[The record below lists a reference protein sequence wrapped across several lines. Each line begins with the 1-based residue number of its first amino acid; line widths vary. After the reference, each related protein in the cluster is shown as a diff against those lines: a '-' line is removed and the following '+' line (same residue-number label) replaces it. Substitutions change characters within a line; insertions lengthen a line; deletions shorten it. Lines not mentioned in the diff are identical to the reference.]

1 VKEGS
6 QKEFVK
12 AARNSTVKLLRYV
25 LFQSGFLVRMA
36 QQSKRSVILMFHGIP
51 KESTE
56 EFHDL
61 LRFLAK
67 HFAIVP
73 LETVINRVSRNGG
86 QKSMIL
92 ALTFDDGLRNHRTVV
107 YPLLADLRLPA
118 TFYVCPGLIGRAV
131 TTWTWEFCCR
141 IPWLPEANRRELCRR
156 AGIRHSTDGVAII
169 EWMKTIPLKKRTQ
182 VEEKIRLQTPG
193 FAFTDA
199 QLELYELMSWADLA
213 GVDPSLINVG
223 SHTMTHCDLPLL
235 NSEELKEELESSRVV
250 LERRLGRPV
259 HDFCYPDGKHTDA
272 VVLAVADVYRS
283 GVTTACGSVTAGDR
297 PHALKRIGANPDLQ
311 WVTWL
316 LATHTDPF
324 HQC

>member
-1 VKEGS
+1 MS
-6 QKEFVK
+6 
-12 AARNSTVKLLRYV
+12 LLRGV
-25 LFQSGFLVRMA
+25 LFQSGLLLRMA

-61 LRFLAK
+61 LRCLAK

-73 LETVINRVSRNGG
+73 LETVIDRLSRNGS
-86 QKSMIL
+86 QKSTIL

-107 YPLLADLRLPA
+107 YPVLADLRLPA
-118 TFYVCPGLIGRAV
+118 TFYVCPGLIEQAV
-131 TTWTWEFCCR
+131 TTWTWEFWCR
-141 IPWLPEANRRELCRR
+141 IPWLSEANRRELCTR
-156 AGIRHSTDGVAII
+156 AGIRNSREGVAPL
-169 EWMKTIPLKKRTQ
+169 EWMKTLPLKKRTQ
-182 VEEKIRLQTPG
+182 LEENIRLQTPG

-213 GVDPSLINVG
+213 GVDPGLINVG

-235 NSEELKEELESSRVV
+235 NSEELEDELHGSRAV

-259 HDFCYPDGKHTDA
+259 HDFCYPDGKHSDA
-272 VVLAVADVYRS
+272 VVRAVGDVYRS
-283 GVTTACGSVTAGDR
+283 GVTTACGSVTAGDP
-297 PHALKRIGANPDLQ
+297 PHALKRIGANLDLR

-316 LATHTDPF
+316 LATHTAPL
-324 HQC
+324 HRC